1 MYLVIILGL
10 FSTVLYKIHILQVIM
25 STNDICFY
33 GEIRKLIS
41 EIASNTVKSR
51 YLELA
56 YFELPLISK

>member
-33 GEIRKLIS
+33 GEIRKLIPV
-41 EIASNTVKSR
+41 IASNTVESR